1 MPSRGHGNPRRGISV
16 SSRRQGGVPNAA
28 PALGCLWGPGASE
41 KMVVGLLTV
50 ELHVP
55 GSQSLKDKRMVL
67 RRIKDRLKKF
77 NVAVSE
83 VEHQD
88 LWQRAALAVV
98 TVSTDEKHA
107 DRELAAVA
115 DEIER
120 VEPGLITRT
129 DVEFLT

>member
-1 MPSRGHGNPRRGISV
+1 
-16 SSRRQGGVPNAA
+16 
-28 PALGCLWGPGASE
+28 
-41 KMVVGLLTV
+41 MVVGLLTI

-67 RRIKDRLKKF
+67 RRVKDRLKKF
-77 NVAVSE
+77 NVSVSE
-83 VEHQD
+83 VDHQD
-88 LWQRAALAVV
+88 LWQRASLAVV
-98 TVSTDEKHA
+98 AVSTDQSHV

-129 DVEFLT
+129 EVEFLT

>member
-1 MPSRGHGNPRRGISV
+1 MVI
-16 SSRRQGGVPNAA
+16 
-28 PALGCLWGPGASE
+28 ALLSI
-41 KMVVGLLTV
+41 
-50 ELHVP
+50 ELFVP

-67 RRIKDRLKKF
+67 RRIKDRVKKF
-77 NVAVSE
+77 NVAVAE

-88 LWQRAALAVV
+88 LWQRAGLAVV
-98 TVSTDEKHA
+98 TVSSDQQHA

-129 DVEFLT
+129 DIEFLT

>member
-1 MPSRGHGNPRRGISV
+1 MT
-16 SSRRQGGVPNAA
+16 
-28 PALGCLWGPGASE
+28 
-41 KMVVGLLTV
+41 VGLLLV

-55 GSQSLKDKRMVL
+55 GAHSLKEKRMVL

-88 LWQRAALAVV
+88 LWQRAELAVV
-98 TVSTDEKHA
+98 TVSSDQQHA

-115 DEIER
+115 DEIDR

-129 DVEFLT
+129 EVEFLT

>member
-1 MPSRGHGNPRRGISV
+1 
-16 SSRRQGGVPNAA
+16 
-28 PALGCLWGPGASE
+28 
-41 KMVVGLLTV
+41 MVVALLTV

-83 VEHQD
+83 VEHHD

-98 TVSTDEKHA
+98 TVSTEEKHA

-129 DVEFLT
+129 EVEFLT

>member
-1 MPSRGHGNPRRGISV
+1 
-16 SSRRQGGVPNAA
+16 
-28 PALGCLWGPGASE
+28 
-41 KMVVGLLTV
+41 MVVGVLTV

-55 GSQSLKDKRMVL
+55 GSRSLKEKRMVL

-83 VEHQD
+83 VEHHD
-88 LWQRAALAVV
+88 LWQRAGLAVV
-98 TVSTDEKHA
+98 TVSTEEAHA

-120 VEPGLITRT
+120 VEPGLIART
-129 DVEFLT
+129 EVEFLG

>member
-1 MPSRGHGNPRRGISV
+1 
-16 SSRRQGGVPNAA
+16 
-28 PALGCLWGPGASE
+28 
-41 KMVVGLLTV
+41 MVVGLLTV

-83 VEHQD
+83 VEHHD

-98 TVSTDEKHA
+98 TVSTEEQHA

-115 DEIER
+115 EEIER